1 MKTSGD
7 ERNITNITNTNR
19 KNILNEKEGRTM
31 TQKTVLITGSSTGI
45 GRSTAEYF
53 QKKGWNVAATMRSPQ
68 NEKYLNNLPNVI
80 CPALD
85 VTQAE
90 CIDSAILQ
98 TTQRFGAIDVVVNNA
113 GYGLSGP
120 FEGATEQQI
129 RRQYETNVFGLMAVT
144 RRMLPHFRARQLGV
158 FVNVASMGG
167 RLTVPLYSIYHSTK
181 WAVEGFCES
190 LRFEV
195 EPLGIRIKIIEPG
208 AIKTDFYDRSND
220 STVDQSPPVYK
231 AFTDLAMS
239 NMHQA
244 GMKGTLPEVV
254 AKAIYNAATDRSAKL
269 RYPVGLDAK
278 ALLALRRFVSDS
290 TYATIVKSSVLRK
303 N

>member
-1 MKTSGD
+1 
-7 ERNITNITNTNR
+7 
-19 KNILNEKEGRTM
+19 M
-31 TQKTVLITGSSTGI
+31 TQKTVFITGSSSGI
-45 GRSTAEYF
+45 GRSAAEYF

-68 NEKYLNNLPNVI
+68 KESYLANLPNVI

-85 VTQAE
+85 VTQSE
-90 CIDSAILQ
+90 SIESAISQ

-113 GYGLSGP
+113 GYGLTGP

-129 RRQYETNVFGLMAVT
+129 RRQFETNVFGLMAVT
-144 RRMLPHFRARQLGV
+144 RSILPHFRARQQGV

-167 RLTVPLYSIYHSTK
+167 RLTVPLYSVYHSTK
-181 WAVEGFCES
+181 WAVEGFSES

-195 EPLGIRIKIIEPG
+195 EPLGIRIKIVEPG

-220 STVDQSPPVYK
+220 SAVDQSPPVYK
-231 AFTDLAMS
+231 AFTELAMG
-239 NMHQA
+239 NMHRA
-244 GMKGTLPEVV
+244 GMNGALPEIV
-254 AKAIYNAATDRSAKL
+254 AKAIYAAATDQSAKL

-290 TYATIVKSSVLRK
+290 TYAALVKSSVLK
-303 N
+303 KK

>member
-1 MKTSGD
+1 
-7 ERNITNITNTNR
+7 
-19 KNILNEKEGRTM
+19 M
-31 TQKTVLITGSSTGI
+31 TQKTVFITGSSSGI

-68 NEKYLNNLPNVI
+68 KENVLTNLPNVI

-85 VTQAE
+85 VKQSASIE
-90 CIDSAILQ
+90 SAILQ

-113 GYGLSGP
+113 GYGLTGP

-129 RRQYETNVFGLMAVT
+129 RRQFETNVFGLMAVT
-144 RRMLPHFRARQLGV
+144 RSMLPHFRARQQGV

-167 RLTVPLYSIYHSTK
+167 RLTVPLYSVYHSTK
-181 WAVEGFCES
+181 WAVEGFSES

-220 STVDQSPPVYK
+220 STIDQSPPAYK
-231 AFTDLAMS
+231 AFTELAMS
-239 NMHQA
+239 NMHKA
-244 GMKGTLPEVV
+244 GMQGTLPAIV
-254 AKAIYNAATDRSAKL
+254 AKAIYAAATDHSAKL
-269 RYPVGLDAK
+269 RYPVGADAK

-290 TYATIVKSSVLRK
+290 TYASIVKSSVLKK
-303 N
+303 NSSAIQAPAS